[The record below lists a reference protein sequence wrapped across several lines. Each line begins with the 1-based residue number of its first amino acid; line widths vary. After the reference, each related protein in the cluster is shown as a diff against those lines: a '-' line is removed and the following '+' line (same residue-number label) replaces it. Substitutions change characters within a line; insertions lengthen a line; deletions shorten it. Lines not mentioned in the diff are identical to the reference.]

1 MNVKDFYK
9 WAKDN
14 DCEDYEINVECY
26 DEEGDISEVW
36 LDSEKIVKK
45 RRFDVLIKC
54 AEQSF
59 RRENCNMLQ
68 KSLVERKKMKA
79 YSYYNDI
86 NFYNY
91 IVFADNPEEAK
102 SMVAVAEG
110 WNADETEDIE
120 VWREP
125 ELDAYHDRDIPA
137 TVLLATGWELEC
149 PNCGAVNSD
158 DNDLPTYDGNK
169 AYCGK
174 CGAELIW
181 LEDGVLRKTPL
192 KN

>member
-1 MNVKDFYK
+1 MNVKEFYK

-68 KSLVERKKMKA
+68 KSLA
-79 YSYYNDI
+79 G
-86 NFYNY
+86 
-91 IVFADNPEEAK
+91 
-102 SMVAVAEG
+102 AVAK
-110 WNADETEDIE
+110 NAT
-120 VWREP
+120 
-125 ELDAYHDRDIPA
+125 AQ
-137 TVLLATGWELEC
+137 
-149 PNCGAVNSD
+149 
-158 DNDLPTYDGNK
+158 
-169 AYCGK
+169 
-174 CGAELIW
+174 
-181 LEDGVLRKTPL
+181 TPL
-192 KN
+192 KKLQLGTKSPQKKFRRCRR